1 MLIKA
6 NEQRTSLLNVILSLE
21 LIFKK
26 LKKREKNNN
35 GDQ

>member
-6 NEQRTSLLNVILSLE
+6 NEQRTSLLNVILSLV